1 MTRINERAVFKVVLA
16 TLDTGFLASAFL
28 LAYWARF
35 HLPVFPTPPEADF
48 GTYLRFSLFIGFV
61 GFVTLYNS
69 GMYRLKQPFFGID
82 DFFAVVKA
90 VTLSHLI
97 AAAVS
102 FAIRGRIP
110 GDSIETYSRIVI
122 AVSWLLGIFI
132 LTFWRLGFDTVIT
145 ALRRRG
151 VGLTRVLILG
161 NGHFGHSFHTLLS
174 KNPELGY
181 APVGLIDETDPE
193 IVSERLRS
201 GPVDEVMITAGDAD
215 PSRVM
220 TLMGACQDSR
230 VKFSMVPT
238 LFHMLTS
245 QIQVREVAGVP
256 IFGLEERIFLRS
268 SRILKRTIDLLL
280 ALGSLL
286 VVSPLIGI
294 SAALIRLE
302 SRGPV
307 VWRQKRI
314 GKKARPFM
322 IYKLRSMRKDAE
334 VLRTELD
341 GLNEVEGALFK
352 IKQDPRITRIGRLIR
367 KFSVDEVPQL
377 INVIKGEMSV
387 VGPRPPLPSEVDR
400 YESWQ
405 WKRFEVLPGL
415 TGLAQISGRS
425 DLSFDET
432 LRFDF
437 YYIEN
442 WSPLLDI
449 KIILKTIPKVLLARG
464 AY

>member
-1 MTRINERAVFKVVLA
+1 
-16 TLDTGFLASAFL
+16 
-28 LAYWARF
+28 
-35 HLPVFPTPPEADF
+35 
-48 GTYLRFSLFIGFV
+48 
-61 GFVTLYNS
+61 
-69 GMYRLKQPFFGID
+69 
-82 DFFAVVKA
+82 
-90 VTLSHLI
+90 
-97 AAAVS
+97 
-102 FAIRGRIP
+102 
-110 GDSIETYSRIVI
+110 
-122 AVSWLLGIFI
+122 
-132 LTFWRLGFDTVIT
+132 
-145 ALRRRG
+145 
-151 VGLTRVLILG
+151 
-161 NGHFGHSFHTLLS
+161 
-174 KNPELGY
+174 
-181 APVGLIDETDPE
+181 
-193 IVSERLRS
+193 
-201 GPVDEVMITAGDAD
+201 
-215 PSRVM
+215 
-220 TLMGACQDSR
+220 
-230 VKFSMVPT
+230 
-238 LFHMLTS
+238 
-245 QIQVREVAGVP
+245 
-256 IFGLEERIFLRS
+256 
-268 SRILKRTIDLLL
+268 
-280 ALGSLL
+280 
-286 VVSPLIGI
+286 
-294 SAALIRLE
+294 
-302 SRGPV
+302 
-307 VWRQKRI
+307 
-314 GKKARPFM
+314 M

-442 WSPLLDI
+442 WSPMLDI

>member
-1 MTRINERAVFKVVLA
+1 MFKVVLA
-16 TLDTGFLASAFL
+16 TFDTGFLASAFL

-82 DFFAVVKA
+82 DFFAVVKS

-145 ALRRRG
+145 ALRRQG
-151 VGLTRVLILG
+151 LGLTRVLILG

-181 APVGLIDETDPE
+181 APVGLMDETDPE

-201 GPVDEVMITAGDAD
+201 SPVDEVMITAGDAD

-245 QIQVREVAGVP
+245 QIQVREVAGIP
-256 IFGLEERIFLRS
+256 IFALEERIFLRS

-294 SAALIRLE
+294 SAVLIRLE

-314 GKKARPFM
+314 GKKAQPFM

-334 VLRTELD
+334 MLRTELD

-352 IKQDPRITRIGRLIR
+352 IKQDPRITRIGSLIR